1 MMKLSTMLKV
11 ASTVD
16 CEWRSSIAEKILEH
30 WDYDERSVYA
40 FRYSANFI
48 FVFKNDGETHFLRFN
63 EVSERVLSLLEAEME
78 ILDYLDGTSLRTV
91 RPVKSLNGK
100 KVERVEAENGI
111 YYASVFKALP
121 GKQFEINE
129 LKQDQ
134 FFIWGKTLGKLH
146 DTMKKCDKSVHFN
159 RLSWKDHLN
168 SAENFLPMHETAAKK
183 ELAYLVNWAE
193 ALPVTQENFGL
204 IHYDFELDNQCW
216 EDNVAGILDFDDCA
230 YYWYAADIAFALRDL
245 DDQKMTNPLFAEFVN
260 GYESE
265 TTLDSDLVEQ
275 LPMFNRLHDL
285 TMFVK
290 LLRSVDISDSADHP
304 DWMSNLRK
312 KLVEKIEKYRSSFER
327 LHVNNKE
334 LLK

>member
-16 CEWRSSIAEKILEH
+16 SEWRSSIAEEILEQ
-30 WDYDERSVYA
+30 WNYDEGSVYA

-48 FVFKNDGETHFLRFN
+48 FVFKKDGETHFLRFN
-63 EVSERVLSLLEAEME
+63 EVSERELSLLEAEME
-78 ILDYLDGTSLRTV
+78 ILDYLAGTSLRTV
-91 RPVKSLNGK
+91 KPVLSLNGK
-100 KVERVEAENGI
+100 KIERVEGENGI

-121 GKQFEINE
+121 GKQYEINE
-129 LKQDQ
+129 LEQYQ
-134 FFIWGKTLGKLH
+134 LFIWGKTLGKLH
-146 DTMKKCDKSVHFN
+146 AEMKKSDKSIHIN
-159 RLSWKDHLN
+159 RLSWRDHLN
-168 SAENFLPMHETAAKK
+168 SVENYLPMQETAAKK
-183 ELAYLVNWAE
+183 ELANLVSWAE
-193 ALPVTQENFGL
+193 ALPVTRENFGL

-216 EDNVAGILDFDDCA
+216 EDDVACILDFDDCA

-245 DDQKMTNPLFAEFVN
+245 DEQKMTNPLFAEFVN

-290 LLRSVDISDSADHP
+290 LLRSVDIPDSADHP
-304 DWMSNLRK
+304 EWMSNLRK
-312 KLVEKIEKYRSSFER
+312 KLVEKIEKYRFSFER

>member
-16 CEWRSSIAEKILEH
+16 SEWRSSIAEKILEQ
-30 WDYDERSVYA
+30 WNYDEGSVYA

-48 FVFKNDGETHFLRFN
+48 FVFKKDGETHFLRFN
-63 EVSERVLSLLEAEME
+63 EVSERELSLLEAEME
-78 ILDYLDGTSLRTV
+78 ILNYLAGTSLRTV
-91 RPVKSLNGK
+91 RPVLSLNGK
-100 KVERVEAENGI
+100 KIERVEAENGI

-121 GKQFEINE
+121 GKQYEINE
-129 LKQDQ
+129 LEKYQ

-146 DTMKKCDKSVHFN
+146 GEMKKCDQSVHFN
-159 RLSWKDHLN
+159 RLTWRDQLN
-168 SAENFLPMHETAAKK
+168 SADNFLPMQETAAKK
-183 ELAYLVNWAE
+183 ELAYLVSWAE
-193 ALPVTQENFGL
+193 EMPVTQENFGL

-216 EDNVAGILDFDDCA
+216 EDDVAGILDFDDCA

-290 LLRSVDISDSADHP
+290 LLRSVDIPDSADHP
-304 DWMSNLRK
+304 EWMSNLRK
-312 KLVEKIEKYRSSFER
+312 KLVEKIEKYRSSFEQ

>member
-16 CEWRSSIAEKILEH
+16 SEWRSSIAEKILEQ
-30 WDYDERSVYA
+30 WNYDEGSVYA

-48 FVFKNDGETHFLRFN
+48 FIFKKDGETHFLRFN
-63 EVSERVLSLLEAEME
+63 EVSERELSLLEAEME
-78 ILDYLDGTSLRTV
+78 ILEYLAGTSLRTV
-91 RPVKSLNGK
+91 KPVLSLNGK
-100 KVERVEAENGI
+100 KIERVEGENGI
-111 YYASVFKALP
+111 YYASIFKALP
-121 GKQFEINE
+121 GKQYEINE
-129 LKQDQ
+129 LEKYQ

-146 DTMKKCDKSVHFN
+146 REMKKCDKSIHFN
-159 RLSWKDHLN
+159 RLTWRDHLS
-168 SAENFLPMHETAAKK
+168 SAENFLPMHEAAAKK
-183 ELAYLVNWAE
+183 ELAYLVSWAE
-193 ALPVTQENFGL
+193 SLPVTQENFGL

-285 TMFVK
+285 TMFAK

-304 DWMSNLRK
+304 EWMSNLRK
-312 KLVEKIEKYRSSFER
+312 KLVEKIEKYRSSIER

-334 LLK
+334 LSK